1 MFKVLLVDDERVILD
16 GISRFV
22 NWQALG
28 TELVG
33 TARNG
38 LEALEFITA
47 YQPDIVITDILMP
60 GMDGLELVAKVRE
73 LELPVQFIMLSGFSD
88 FEYARQALR
97 YGVKEYLL
105 KPCNEETIGRAITE
119 VIRELEQLKHK
130 ERFMERLQAEFRQAL
145 PHAREQLFKEFVT
158 NKTYGKRDWER
169 YRELLGIRSDEAWV
183 RLILFELEDNH
194 EFEHLF
200 ALKNIALDI
209 LGHDQLLLSTT
220 IGPQVVLL
228 VEDEHE
234 EITEA
239 LYGRVEQIKRVFY
252 DYYKI
257 DTSAAISDSGQLS
270 DARRLYREALNLIS
284 YRFYLEEGSL
294 ITRQDVMSIEESR
307 EVEADVDVQID
318 EERLSMLI
326 RAGRTDEVRAMIGDY
341 FDRLASLRME
351 ASMAKTYAI
360 TLYLSII
367 RHDPERTRHMMAEI
381 ASLDNIHTLT
391 GLQSFV
397 EKAALEIAGRNYESN
412 LGRQSAI
419 IRKVLEI
426 IRTNLGNPELS
437 LNSVAQEM
445 LYMNPDYL
453 GKLFKKETGEK
464 FSNYVTRLRME
475 KAIEMI
481 TQSGD
486 AKIFEIAESLGYGD
500 NPQYFSK
507 VFKKYTGFTPSEFK
521 PS

>member
-28 TELVG
+28 TELAG

-38 LEALEFITA
+38 LEALEIITSH
-47 YQPDIVITDILMP
+47 QPDIVITDILMP
-60 GMDGLELVAKVRE
+60 GMDGLELIAKVRE

-105 KPCNEETIGRAITE
+105 KPCNEEMISRAITE
-119 VIRELEQLKHK
+119 VIKEVEQRRHK

-169 YRELLGIRSDEAWV
+169 YRDLLGIRSDETRV
-183 RLILFELEDNH
+183 RLILFELEDSH

-209 LGHDQLLLSTT
+209 IGHDQLLLSTA
-220 IGPQVVLL
+220 IGSQVVLL
-228 VEDEHE
+228 VEDESE
-234 EITEA
+234 EISDA
-239 LYGRVEQIKRVFY
+239 LYGRVDQIKRIFY
-252 DYYKI
+252 EYYKI
-257 DTSAAISDSGQLS
+257 DTSIALS
-270 DARRLYREALNLIS
+270 DAGQIGDARRMYREALSLIS
-284 YRFYLEEGSL
+284 HRFYLEEGSL
-294 ITRQDVMSIEESR
+294 ITRNDVMSMEENR
-307 EVEADVDVQID
+307 TGKADIDVQID
-318 EERLSMLI
+318 EERLGMLI
-326 RAGRTDEVRAMIGDY
+326 RAGRTEEVQAMIGEY
-341 FDRLASLRME
+341 FDRLASLRLE
-351 ASMAKTYAI
+351 ASMTKTYAI

-367 RHDPERTRHMMAEI
+367 RHDPERTKHMMAEI
-381 ASLDNIHTLT
+381 ASLDSIHTLT

-412 LGRQSAI
+412 RSKQSAI

-426 IRTNLGNPELS
+426 IRSNLGNPELS

-481 TQSGD
+481 TRSGD

-521 PS
+521 SP

>member
-28 TELVG
+28 TELAG

-38 LEALEFITA
+38 LEALEFITNH
-47 YQPDIVITDILMP
+47 QPDIVITDILMP
-60 GMDGLELVAKVRE
+60 GMDGLELVAKVRAM
-73 LELPVQFIMLSGFSD
+73 ELPVQFIMLSGFSD
-88 FEYARQALR
+88 FEYARQAIR

-105 KPCNEETIGRAITE
+105 KPCNEETIARAITE
-119 VIRELEQLKHK
+119 VIQDLEQLQHK

-169 YRELLGIRSDEAWV
+169 YRGLLGIRSDDAKV
-183 RLILFELEDNH
+183 RLILFELEDSH
-194 EFEHLF
+194 EYEHLF

-209 LGHDQLLLSTT
+209 LGHEQLLLSTT
-220 IGPQVVLL
+220 IGPQVILL
-228 VEDEHE
+228 VEDE
-234 EITEA
+234 EA
-239 LYGRVEQIKRVFY
+239 QISDHLYSRIDQIKRIFY
-252 DYYKI
+252 EYYKI
-257 DTSAAISDSGQLS
+257 DTSIALSEGGLISE
-270 DARRLYREALNLIS
+270 ARRMFREAQSLIS
-284 YRFYLEEGSL
+284 HRFYLEESIM
-294 ITRQDVMSIEESR
+294 ITKHDVVNFEESR
-307 EVEADVDVQID
+307 TNSEDIDVQID
-318 EERLSMLI
+318 EERLGMLI
-326 RAGRTDEVRAMIGDY
+326 KAGRTDEVQAMIGDY
-341 FDRLASLRME
+341 FERLANWRMD
-351 ASMAKTYAI
+351 ANMTKTYAI

-367 RHDPERTRHMMAEI
+367 RHDPERTKHLMAEI
-381 ASLDNIHTLT
+381 ASLDSIHTLT

-397 EKAALEIAGRNYESN
+397 EKAALEIASRNYEST
-412 LGRQSAI
+412 RHKHSSI

-426 IRTNLGNPELS
+426 IQNNLGNPELS

-445 LYMNPDYL
+445 LYMNADYL

-481 TQSGD
+481 TSSDD

-521 PS
+521 SS